1 MGEIKRVRTQ
11 DKKEYLLSIY
21 FWFLFQDSL
30 FLVLSI
36 SIIHHVNSFGLL
48 GAGEGRGSCL
58 APPYRA
64 PSVQWPG
71 GCPVSAPCCNEYG
84 YCVTEEAWLSGRWR
98 DCNGQTNGQ
107 NLPDDVIKLEAI
119 FAVLKSSPLMLGP
132 IGPIVIG
139 NNGPIGGSG
148 GSAGS
153 FGNVDNKIDNRLEM
167 EKINVSE
174 DFEDT
179 VVSGGGNG
187 GSGGSGGSGG
197 GMGGSGGDGGTG
209 GGNGGD
215 GGDGGAGVGSGGNE
229 GSGGSG
235 QAIGGGYGGSG
246 GGNGGSGGDGGDGGP
261 RGGNGGDGGDGG
273 AGGGSGGNGGSGGSG
288 EAIDG
293 GDVKDNE
300 VHQRLEKRPKVTFN
314 RPVVLKRKA
323 KLVGRGIAVKSPKG
337 YRNRGRYPAG
347 LNEENCP
354 NFPFCQWV
362 P

>member
-11 DKKEYLLSIY
+11 EKKEYLLSIY

-167 EKINVSE
+167 EKMNVSE

-215 GGDGGAGVGSGGNE
+215 GGDGGAGVGSGGN
-229 GSGGSG
+229 
-235 QAIGGGYGGSG
+235 
-246 GGNGGSGGDGGDGGP
+246 
-261 RGGNGGDGGDGG
+261 
-273 AGGGSGGNGGSGGSG
+273 GGSGGSG
-288 EAIDG
+288 EAIGG